1 MNFAA
6 VFEGA
11 VESALSQLN
20 SVYGDHI
27 EVSCTPLRSYEN
39 FACEVLGLEKSLT
52 APSSRRLTSS
62 MEGHL
67 FWLTFKIG
75 YSGLNATDLVNIWS
89 KEATALLTLRNRG
102 ELELD
107 LFKVV
112 GQREVSWTTVFVV
125 CVLEA
130 LMLWLGNR
138 LDEIGATQS

>member
-1 MNFAA
+1 MNHTQQLNFAV

-11 VESALSQLN
+11 VELALSQLN

-27 EVSCTPLRSYEN
+27 EVTCTPLRSYET
-39 FACEVLGLEKSLT
+39 FAYEVLGLEKSLT
-52 APSSRRLTSS
+52 TPSSRRLTSS
-62 MEGHL
+62 LEGHL

-75 YSGLNATDLVNIWS
+75 YSGLSATDLVNIWS

-112 GQREVSWTTVFVV
+112 GQREVSWTTTFVV
-125 CVLEA
+125 CMLKAFVL
-130 LMLWLGNR
+130 
-138 LDEIGATQS
+138 